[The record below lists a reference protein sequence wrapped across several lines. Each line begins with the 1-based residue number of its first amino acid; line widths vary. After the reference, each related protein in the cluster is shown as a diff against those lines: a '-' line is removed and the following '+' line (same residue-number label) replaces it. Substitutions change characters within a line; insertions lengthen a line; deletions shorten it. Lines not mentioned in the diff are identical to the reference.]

1 MNSLNSTS
9 FVLAVTGGLA
19 CGKSEVG
26 RILQQHGFLVCDADE
41 VAHDLMKK
49 GQGIYQAVVDCFG
62 EQILAE
68 NGEISRPELG
78 KIVFENPAQ
87 LQKLNALVHPSI
99 RKVLMKKMATFR
111 KSTQP
116 AAVLIPLLFEAKME
130 DLDWDAI
137 LCVSA
142 EEEVVFDRLEKRGFN
157 RRESAERIA
166 AQFSLKEKESRS
178 DVVLRN
184 SGSLD
189 NLESKLIDLVDQMQ
203 KKFAGKDC
211 YFPAE
216 D

>member
-1 MNSLNSTS
+1 MIFLNKSS
-9 FVLAVTGGLA
+9 FILAVTGGVA

-26 RILQQHGFLVCDADE
+26 RILQQHGFLVCDADG

-49 GQGIYQAVVDCFG
+49 GAHVYQAVVECFG
-62 EQILAE
+62 EKILAE
-68 NGEISRPELG
+68 NGEISRVALG
-78 KIVFENPAQ
+78 KIVFKNSAQ
-87 LQKLNALVHPSI
+87 LEKLNALVHPLI

-130 DLDWDAI
+130 DLDWDTI

-142 EEEVVFDRLEKRGFN
+142 EEDVVFDRLEKRGFN
-157 RRESAERIA
+157 RSESAERIA

-178 DVVLRN
+178 DVVLHN

-189 NLESKLIDLVDQMQ
+189 DLESELIDLVDQFR
-203 KKFAGKDC
+203 KKCVGKDC
-211 YFPAE
+211 YFSVE

>member
-1 MNSLNSTS
+1 
-9 FVLAVTGGLA
+9 
-19 CGKSEVG
+19 
-26 RILQQHGFLVCDADE
+26 
-41 VAHDLMKK
+41 
-49 GQGIYQAVVDCFG
+49 
-62 EQILAE
+62 
-68 NGEISRPELG
+68 
-78 KIVFENPAQ
+78 
-87 LQKLNALVHPSI
+87 
-99 RKVLMKKMATFR
+99 
-111 KSTQP
+111 
-116 AAVLIPLLFEAKME
+116 
-130 DLDWDAI
+130 LDWDAI

-166 AQFSLKEKESRS
+166 AQFSLKKKESRS

-189 NLESKLIDLVDQMQ
+189 DLESKLIDLVDQMQ